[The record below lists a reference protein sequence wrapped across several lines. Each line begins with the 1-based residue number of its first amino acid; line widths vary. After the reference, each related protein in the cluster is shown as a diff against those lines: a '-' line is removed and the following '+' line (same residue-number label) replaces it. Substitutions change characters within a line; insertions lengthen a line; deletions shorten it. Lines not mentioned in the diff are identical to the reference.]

1 MLMPADNRGA
11 PWGRQRGGGGTM
23 FSRRLA
29 RICAAAVV
37 VMSVCSVI
45 GAVPA
50 GALPQPVTN
59 LSYAPGPYETLSV
72 FPAAMPGARLVVMV
86 HGGGWLSYLDNYGNT
101 PAAATDLQAAGFT
114 VVVVNYA
121 PATLS
126 FAGTPLQVQTAEVT
140 LATQWALANATL
152 YNGDPN
158 HLTLVGLSAG
168 GGPVATVSPMLPP
181 RTGQAGGTRPQSP
194 PPGPVKAVV
203 PLSGAFDFPSL
214 LPDGLLGLT
223 PLSLA
228 YRASQALG
236 CQLSTC
242 PRSTEVTWSP
252 DRHVTPTN
260 CPGTWLLFNSENEL
274 MPLDQPASMTVALAA
289 DGCNVEESI
298 VPGTGHA
305 YDYWNGV
312 VQQVISTIQAR
323 G

>member
-1 MLMPADNRGA
+1 
-11 PWGRQRGGGGTM
+11 M

-168 GGPVATVSPMLPP
+168 GDLVATVSQMLPP
-181 RTGQAGGTRPQSP
+181 GT
-194 PPGPVKAVV
+194 VKAVV
-203 PLSGAFDFPSL
+203 TLSGAFDFTSL